1 MLAIVYH
8 SQSGRCAQLA
18 QAAAEG
24 AQKRTEVKVYRAVD
38 VDTQVWLQH
47 KGVLLIAAENS
58 AALAGDFKAFLDRTL
73 YPFHRTGGVVPAALL
88 INAGNDGS
96 GAVKQFER
104 IARGFP
110 LRLMVPSTIIVGPI
124 GAAERGRAHEWGEGL
139 AEGVS
144 LGIF

>member
-1 MLAIVYH
+1 MGLDGAVRWW
-8 SQSGRCAQLA
+8 GRPFAVSPGAKTPTLKRA
-18 QAAAEG
+18 TAAHPPFPRVSPARLPGGLE
-24 AQKRTEVKVYRAVD
+24 
-38 VDTQVWLQH
+38 
-47 KGVLLIAAENS
+47 
-58 AALAGDFKAFLDRTL
+58 LDRTL

-96 GAVKQFER
+96 GAVQQFER

-124 GAAERGRAHEWGEGL
+124 GAAERGRAYEWGEGL